1 MSHLVSRSWAALLLA
16 STLALSACST
26 SDTSGIRT
34 RNSSLVDTCIT
45 VNPLPKSTVIVAD
58 INSTCATAIV
68 DINESTYTR
77 GGRSTG
83 TPIDDQLNPTAQ
95 QLSFDHNFT
104 QYIRGF
110 EARNNNTPVEYVQVA
125 GIGGN
130 LASMTLKS
138 SIITEVQASDSCLAP
153 SNNSWGVQTSGCN
166 MMDSVLIT
174 VRSIDD
180 GPYTYLSSTESTQ
193 LSGSFNP
200 DTQSPSSFYVSA
212 LAMRNGFPQQ
222 RMTIRLTEAQ
232 TFEYRF
238 YSYSEPTTV
247 SPYVYQFIDT
257 NTTTSSPDTT
267 SPVDEVTTTVAD
279 TSTTTPDN
287 TTETTTTASPVTTEV
302 TTPSTTGPINVTALS
317 QQFSDD
323 CEQLRGVE
331 VYPAISDWTDS
342 TRFEINIS
350 NECMTRSTY
359 SDTDMRYVWHDMI
372 ATSKETGRSVHFQ
385 LQGDARSRVSFNG
398 RLPVGEWKIDITQYA
413 SSALPE
419 SVSTIAARSFTSNVT
434 SDPNNQWKWCTKDDI
449 VFDAGQIVVNC
460 DYTSAAIYLAN
471 TNEDGQEFVLNPR
484 GVPTAVS
491 VNTSGWVPGGVSFN
505 ADGYHTQVNLLLC
518 STNCGTLPSELDAE
532 VVRTSQGVL
541 ITPQTSSCENPLAP
555 IVGLYYLTQVNAN
568 FIVHDPIVG
577 DSYIDGALTSGVTSI
592 FPGTTSATHVL
603 MFRESN
609 RQRSECTNT
618 MFSGLQ
624 WSVIAIPTTEV
635 TSSSDVQ
642 PVAASLPAR
651 VDDLEL
657 ARENTPG
664 APIVVEQNQTVLE
677 IPASVVSSLTNSGSV
692 SSVAV
697 QTTDGTWRPISG
709 ALSTFV
715 PIDESVTDVKVK
727 YTFADGTESV
737 VTKPLISADVYQEA
751 LDAGSSSSSP
761 LMVIVIVL
769 ALLAIVGG
777 GFTFIRRRA

>member
-34 RNSSLVDTCIT
+34 RNSALIDTCIT
-45 VNPLPKSTVIVAD
+45 VNPLPQSDLIVAN
-58 INSTCATAIV
+58 INPPCATAIV
-68 DINESTYTR
+68 SINDFIYTP
-77 GGRSTG
+77 GGRTTD
-83 TPIDDQLNPTAQ
+83 TPIDDQLNPTNQRAAHGIEY
-95 QLSFDHNFT
+95 SMEYT
-104 QYIRGF
+104 RGF

-125 GIGGN
+125 GVGGEP
-130 LASMTLKS
+130 ASMTLKT
-138 SIITEVQASDSCLAP
+138 SIITEVQPSDSCFTPDTEGYGVKMFNCTSMDDILVTFAP
-153 SNNSWGVQTSGCN
+153 TGS
-166 MMDSVLIT
+166 
-174 VRSIDD
+174 
-180 GPYTYLSSTESTQ
+180 YTYLLFRDKVTFGGIFQ
-193 LSGSFNP
+193 QNF
-200 DTQSPSSFYVSA
+200 SPSTFYFSA
-212 LAMRNGFPQQ
+212 LAMKDGFPQQ
-222 RMTIRLTEAQ
+222 RMTIRFTEAQ

-279 TSTTTPDN
+279 TSTLPDDI
-287 TTETTTTASPVTTEV
+287 TETTTSASPNTTEV

-317 QQFSDD
+317 EQFSDD
-323 CEQLRGVE
+323 CEQLDGVE
-331 VYPAISDWTDS
+331 VYPGVSEWTDS

-350 NECMTRSTY
+350 NDCMTRVTY

-372 ATSKETGRSVHFQ
+372 ATNTDTARSVHFQ
-385 LQGDARSRVSFNG
+385 LQGDTRSRVSFNG
-398 RLPVGEWKIDITQYA
+398 RLPAGEWKIDITQYA

-419 SVSTIAARSFTSNVT
+419 SVSTIAARSFTANVT

-460 DYTSAAIYLAN
+460 DYTSATIYLAN

-592 FPGTTSATHVL
+592 FPSSTSATHVL

-618 MFSGLQ
+618 MFPWLQ
-624 WSVIAIPTTEV
+624 WSVIAIPTEEV
-635 TSSSDVQ
+635 TPSSDVQ

-651 VDDLEL
+651 VENLEL

-664 APIVVEQNQTVLE
+664 APIIVEQNQTVLE
-677 IPASVVSSLTNSGSV
+677 IPASVVSSLTNNDSV

-709 ALSTFV
+709 ALSTFI

-737 VTKPLISADVYQEA
+737 VTKPLIGADVYQKA
-751 LDAGSSSSSP
+751 LDAGSPSSSSP
-761 LMVIVIVL
+761 LMAIVIVL

>member
-1 MSHLVSRSWAALLLA
+1 
-16 STLALSACST
+16 
-26 SDTSGIRT
+26 
-34 RNSSLVDTCIT
+34 
-45 VNPLPKSTVIVAD
+45 
-58 INSTCATAIV
+58 
-68 DINESTYTR
+68 
-77 GGRSTG
+77 
-83 TPIDDQLNPTAQ
+83 
-95 QLSFDHNFT
+95 
-104 QYIRGF
+104 
-110 EARNNNTPVEYVQVA
+110 
-125 GIGGN
+125 
-130 LASMTLKS
+130 
-138 SIITEVQASDSCLAP
+138 
-153 SNNSWGVQTSGCN
+153 
-166 MMDSVLIT
+166 
-174 VRSIDD
+174 
-180 GPYTYLSSTESTQ
+180 
-193 LSGSFNP
+193 
-200 DTQSPSSFYVSA
+200 
-212 LAMRNGFPQQ
+212 
-222 RMTIRLTEAQ
+222 MTIRLTEAQ

-287 TTETTTTASPVTTEV
+287 TTETTTTASPDTTEV

-419 SVSTIAARSFTSNVT
+419 SVSTIAARSFTANVT
-434 SDPNNQWKWCTKDDI
+434 SDSNNQWKWCTKDDV

-460 DYTSAAIYLAN
+460 DYTSASLYLAN

-491 VNTSGWVPGGVSFN
+491 VNTSGWVPGGILFN
-505 ADGYHTQVNLLLC
+505 ADGYRTQVNLLLC
-518 STNCGTLPSELDAE
+518 STNCGTLPSELEAE
-532 VVRTSQGVL
+532 VIRTSQGVL
-541 ITPQTSSCENPLAP
+541 ITPQKSPCENPLAP

-568 FIVHDPIVG
+568 FIVHDPLVPN
-577 DSYIDGALTSGVTSI
+577 SYIDGILTSGVTSI
-592 FPGTTSATHVL
+592 FPSSISATHVL
-603 MFRESN
+603 MIRDSN

-624 WSVIAIPTTEV
+624 WSVIAVPTTEV
-635 TSSSDVQ
+635 TPSSDVQ

-709 ALSTFV
+709 ALSTFI